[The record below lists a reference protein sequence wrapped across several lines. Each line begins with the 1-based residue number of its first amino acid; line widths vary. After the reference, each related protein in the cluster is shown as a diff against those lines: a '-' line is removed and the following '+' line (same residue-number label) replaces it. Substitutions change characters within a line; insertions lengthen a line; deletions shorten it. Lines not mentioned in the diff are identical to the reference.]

1 MLHIEPLHPLFAAR
15 LSGLDL
21 RQPPDDAVMQAVR
34 EAFERFSVLV
44 FPEQAIDD
52 DAQLAFS
59 ARLGPLEQTRAGAN
73 GAGGHLLVLTNVGP
87 DGQIAPP
94 TDRQV
99 LNNRANRL
107 WHADSS
113 FKPVP
118 ARASMLSAREIPGQG
133 GDTEFASMRAA
144 WEAMPGPLR
153 AGLRGRTAVHDFG
166 WSRSRIMPELVTAAE
181 RQDWPPVRH
190 PVVLDGP
197 QGEALYLGAHAR
209 GIEGMDETEGRAL
222 IEEAMA
228 FATQPRFVYAHR
240 WSRHD
245 LVLWDNRAVLHRA
258 TPFASSA
265 ERRHMVRT
273 TIAGEAPRSAA
284 AA

>member
-1 MLHIEPLHPLFAAR
+1 MLQIEPLHPLFAAR
-15 LSGLDL
+15 VTGLNL
-21 RQPPDDAVMQAVR
+21 QEGIEDATMQAVR
-34 EAFERFSVLV
+34 DAFERFSVLV
-44 FPEQAIDD
+44 FSGQDIDD
-52 DAQLAFS
+52 EAQLAFS
-59 ARLGPLEQTRAGAN
+59 TRFGPLEPTRAGAN
-73 GAGGHLLVLTNVGP
+73 GAGGYLLVLTNVGP

-94 TDRQV
+94 TDKQV
-99 LNNRANRL
+99 LNNRANRH

-118 ARASMLSAREIPGQG
+118 ARASMLSAREIPSQG
-133 GDTEFASMRAA
+133 GDTEFASLRVA
-144 WEAMPGPLR
+144 WAAMPEPLR
-153 AGLRGRTAVHDFG
+153 ARLRGRVAVHDFA
-166 WSRSRIMPELVTAAE
+166 WSRSRVAPELVTEAE
-181 RQDWPPVRH
+181 RKDWPAVRQ
-190 PVVLDGP
+190 PVVLEGP

-209 GIEGMDETEGRAL
+209 SIEGMDEAEGRAL

-258 TPFASSA
+258 TPFASTA

-273 TIAGEAPRSAA
+273 TIAGETPRSAA